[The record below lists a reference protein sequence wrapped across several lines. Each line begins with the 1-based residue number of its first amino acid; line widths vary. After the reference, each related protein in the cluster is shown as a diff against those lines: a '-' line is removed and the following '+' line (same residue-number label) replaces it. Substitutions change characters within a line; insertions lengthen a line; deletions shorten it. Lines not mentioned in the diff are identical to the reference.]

1 MGELAATAKIAFGLA
16 GNGLRYRYLRLAG
29 RPGRPQA
36 VSLEVTHRC
45 VCRCVMCNIW
55 KIPASVPDLSLEQWN
70 GLLSSPLLAD
80 LRELDITGGE
90 PFLRDDLVS
99 LVGEVCR
106 LKAGALG
113 RLRSIAITTN
123 GVLCDRVVDM
133 VEEMLVPM
141 ERAGLDLVV
150 VCALDAVG
158 ESHDRIRQYPG
169 AWSKVDRCVEG
180 LTRLRDTHPHLV
192 VGVKTTVLPQNV
204 GQVGAIADYARRRG
218 LFTIISPAIV
228 TGGRYLNTDRAGEI
242 GLNEEQ
248 RATLA
253 EFYESP
259 ACGWSYHAGVLS
271 RYLRTGDVTKPCTCG
286 YNYLFVRSSGE
297 VLLCPLLPDTVG
309 NVCETPLETLFSSSE
324 ARRTRRRIG
333 RTAECRRCT
342 EPGLERY
349 ALPYEGFSYLRTLM
363 GHGPRSFLRLHQH
376 MGLDKY
382 V

>member
-1 MGELAATAKIAFGLA
+1 MSELAAVAKIAVGLA
-16 GNGLRYRYLRLAG
+16 GNGLRYRYLRLVG

-70 GLLSSPLLAD
+70 ELLSSPLLAD

-90 PFLRDDLVS
+90 PFLRDDLVN

-106 LKAGALG
+106 LKAGHLT
-113 RLRSIAITTN
+113 RLCSIAITTN
-123 GVLCDRVVDM
+123 GVLCDRVIGM

-150 VCALDAVG
+150 VCALDAIG

-169 AWSKVDRCVEG
+169 AWNRVDRCVDG
-180 LTRLRDTHPHLV
+180 LTGLREEHPNLI

-204 GQVGAIADYARRRG
+204 GQVDAIADYARKRG

-248 RATLA
+248 RAALA
-253 EFYESP
+253 VFFESP
-259 ACGWSYHAGVLS
+259 ACGWSYHAAVLA
-271 RYLRTGDVTKPCTCG
+271 RYLRTGSVTKPCTCG

-297 VLLCPLLPDTVG
+297 VLLCPLLPDPVG
-309 NVCETPLETLFSSSE
+309 NVSETPLETLFSSAQ
-324 ARRTRRRIG
+324 ARRIRRRVG
-333 RTAECRRCT
+333 RIMECSHCT

-349 ALPYEGFSYLRTLM
+349 ALPYEGFSYLRTLLRQ
-363 GHGPRSFLRLHQH
+363 GPRPFLRLHHH

>member
-1 MGELAATAKIAFGLA
+1 
-16 GNGLRYRYLRLAG
+16 
-29 RPGRPQA
+29 
-36 VSLEVTHRC
+36 
-45 VCRCVMCNIW
+45 MCNIW
-55 KIPASVPDLSLEQWN
+55 KIPASVPDLSLEQWV

-106 LKAGALG
+106 LKAGHLG

-133 VEEMLVPM
+133 VEDMLVPM

-150 VCALDAVG
+150 VCALDGVG
-158 ESHDRIRQYPG
+158 GSHDRIRRFPG
-169 AWSKVDRCVEG
+169 AWSKVDRCIDE
-180 LTRLRDTHPHLV
+180 LTRLRDEHPRLV
-192 VGVKTTVLPQNV
+192 VGIKTTVLPQNV
-204 GQVGAIADYARRRG
+204 GEVDAIAAYARQRD

-228 TGGRYLNTDRAGEI
+228 TGGRYLNWDKAGEV
-242 GLNEEQ
+242 GLSEEQ
-248 RATLA
+248 RAALA
-253 EFYESP
+253 CFYESP
-259 ACGWSYHAGVLS
+259 ACGWSYHAQVLA
-271 RYLRTGDVTKPCTCG
+271 RYLRTGNVTKPCTCG

-297 VLLCPLLPDTVG
+297 VLLCPLLPDPMG
-309 NVCETPLETLFSSSE
+309 NVSETPVETLFSSAE
-324 ARRTRRRIG
+324 ARRLRRRMG
-333 RTAECRRCT
+333 KTTECAHCT

-349 ALPYEGFSYLRTLM
+349 ALPYEGFSYLSTLM
-363 GHGPRSFLRLHQH
+363 RRGPRSFLRLHRH